1 MDHDRLFKE
10 LLTVFL
16 PDFLQVFCPE
26 LAAYVDMDSLKFLD
40 KEVFTDVTRGEK
52 HEADLV
58 VHARF
63 RGKPVYFLIHV
74 EPQARQED
82 VFSQRMFMY
91 FARLHEK
98 YDLPIYPICV
108 LSYRWPK
115 RRGPDTY
122 RVEFPDL
129 TVLIFRY
136 RAVQLN
142 QMEWRE
148 FEQRTSP
155 IVAALMATMHRA
167 RGEEAR
173 VKLACLRMLANLQ
186 LDPARRQLISGFVD
200 SYLQLTMKQERE
212 FEAGLQELHPQ
223 EREDVMEI
231 VTSWEK
237 RGVAKGLAQGLEQGK
252 RELVL
257 RLLRKQVGD
266 LDAAAQEQIES
277 LSAKRLEKLGEALL
291 SFAGPEDLDAWL
303 RSNGRR

>member
-1 MDHDRLFKE
+1 
-10 LLTVFL
+10 
-16 PDFLQVFCPE
+16 
-26 LAAYVDMDSLKFLD
+26 MDSLKFLD

-63 RGKPVYFLIHV
+63 RGEPVYFLIHV

-82 VFSQRMFMY
+82 VFSKRMFTY

-98 YDLPIYPICV
+98 YDLPIYPIGV

-129 TVLIFRY
+129 TVLVFRY
-136 RAVQLN
+136 RVVQLN

-148 FEQRTSP
+148 FERRTSP

-200 SYLQLTMKQERE
+200 SYLRLTMKQERE

-223 EREDVMEI
+223 EREGLMEI

-237 RGVAKGLAQGLEQGK
+237 KGFEKGERSLL
-252 RELVL
+252 L
-257 RLLRKQVGD
+257 RQLRKQVGD
-266 LDAAAQEQIES
+266 LDAAVQEQIES

-291 SFAGPEDLDAWL
+291 RFTGPEDLDAWL
-303 RSNGRR
+303 RSHGRR